1 MTLDSTLSPT
11 PNLEAAR
18 ADIDAV
24 DRELIRL
31 LARRFDTVRQVAL
44 AKQSDQGRHVLDPD
58 RELSVQDHWLG
69 DAEALGIPAPFAR
82 RVLREILNQSRRLQ
96 EPFVG
101 LPSGTVQRTLRVG
114 YQGLPDSYSS
124 LSATHLMATRTTA
137 PVTFQGFST
146 FTQVVDALQAG
157 QLDYAFL
164 PVENSLMGSILD
176 VNRLICDQALY
187 IVDEDTWEVHHVL
200 AALPGARVEH
210 LRTIRSHPAAL
221 AQCEAFLRDLEME
234 RVERQPWFDTAGAA
248 LSLVEEGRPDVGALC
263 SEEAALRHGLQ
274 VLARDIAD
282 RERNET
288 RFLLLALE
296 PEASDVRVP
305 SKTSLLLR
313 LNHHEGSLAR
323 LLGILGDG
331 GLNLTRIESRPMMD
345 TPWEYLFFLDIEGHQ
360 AAPEVAAVLQRARAA
375 CNHLR
380 ILGSYPCRTRPDR
393 HLERMPAPTPAPS
406 LSCAV
411 ETPRSPVTEQPH
423 RAQVRVGS
431 VPIGE
436 GCFTLIAGPCAVETR
451 EQIQEAARRV
461 RALRVP
467 LLRGGA
473 FKPRS
478 SPYAFQG
485 LGLEGLRLLA
495 EAGAQTGLPV
505 VTEILTIEDIPAV
518 AAQADMLQVGAR
530 NMHNFALLK
539 ELGRLDKPILLKRG
553 LSATLKELLLAAE
566 YILSEGNQQV
576 VLCERGIRTFETS
589 TRATL
594 DISAVP
600 VLKRSTHLPVIV
612 DPSHAAGER
621 SLVLPLALAAA
632 AAGADGLIV
641 EMHPWREAAL
651 CDKEQALSPEDLEAM
666 IAALRPIVEA
676 QGRRWV

>member
-1 MTLDSTLSPT
+1 MTFETSQPQSLD
-11 PNLEAAR
+11 AAR
-18 ADIDAV
+18 ATIDEV

-31 LARRFDTVRQVAL
+31 LARRFETVRQVAV
-44 AKQSDQGRHVLDPD
+44 AKQCDTGRTVLDPD
-58 RELSVQDHWLG
+58 RELSVQDHWLT

-82 RVLREILNQSRRLQ
+82 RMLREILNQSRRLQ
-96 EPFVG
+96 EPLLG
-101 LPSGTVQRTLRVG
+101 KPSGSDLRTLRVG

-124 LSATHLMATRTTA
+124 LSATHLMATRTAA
-137 PVTFQGFST
+137 PVAFQGFST

-157 QLDYAFL
+157 NLDYAFL

-200 AALPGARVEH
+200 AALPGATMEG
-210 LRTIRSHPAAL
+210 LRSIRSHPAAL
-221 AQCEAFLRDLEME
+221 AQCEAFLRDLEMDQ
-234 RVERQPWFDTAGAA
+234 VERQPWFDTAGAA
-248 LSLVEEGRPDVGALC
+248 LSLVEEQRLDVGALC

-296 PEASDVRVP
+296 AEPSDPRLP

-323 LLGILGDG
+323 LLSILGDG

-360 AAPEVAAVLQRARAA
+360 ASPEVAQVLQRARAT

-393 HLERMPAPTPAPS
+393 HLEKMPATLPVVAST
-406 LSCAV
+406 CAV
-411 ETPRSPVTEQPH
+411 APEPPRVTEIL
-423 RAQVRVGS
+423 RRSQVHVGS

-436 GCFTLIAGPCAVETR
+436 GTFTLIAGPCAVENR
-451 EQIQEAARRV
+451 EQILEAARRV
-461 RALRVP
+461 RSARAP
-467 LLRGGA
+467 LFRGGA

-495 EAGAQTGLPV
+495 EAGAHSGLPV
-505 VTEILTIEDIPAV
+505 VTEVLTIEDIPAV
-518 AAQADMLQVGAR
+518 AALADMIQVGAR

-539 ELGRLDKPILLKRG
+539 ELGKLNKPILLKRG

-612 DPSHAAGER
+612 DPSHAAGDR
-621 SLVLPLALAAA
+621 ALVIPLALAAA

-641 EMHPWREAAL
+641 EVHPWPEQAL
-651 CDKEQALSPEDLEAM
+651 CDKEQALSPEDLEHLV
-666 IAALRPIVEA
+666 AALQPIVEA